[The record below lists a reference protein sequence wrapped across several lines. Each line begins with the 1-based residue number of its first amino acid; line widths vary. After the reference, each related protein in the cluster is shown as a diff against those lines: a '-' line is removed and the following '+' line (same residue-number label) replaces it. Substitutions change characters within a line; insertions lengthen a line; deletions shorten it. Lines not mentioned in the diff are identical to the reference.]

1 MKSVLGVGVVIGV
14 LPLAGCGMF
23 SPPPVQPSDITVEQ
37 ALASVGDGLAVFK
50 QKLDSHKMQLG
61 MYVDTINLELD
72 LTTDQKGDGK
82 LSVDFSKGFQLGP
95 QLGMEQTVDAS
106 RGSKLVITLKQAM
119 VPVKQSADAG
129 QDGGAGPAGH
139 AQAPASPHGQTDKS
153 SNKSGTPGVPREV
166 PFGNVPSKILGHG
179 PQM

>member
-1 MKSVLGVGVVIGV
+1 MKTASFVCVVAGV
-14 LPLAGCGMF
+14 LTLSGCGMF
-23 SPPPVQPSDITVEQ
+23 SPPPVRPSDITVEQ

-50 QKLDSHKMQLG
+50 KKLDSNNMKLG

-119 VPVKQSADAG
+119 VPIKQSQDAAR
-129 QDGGAGPAGH
+129 DDGAGHAGAH
-139 AQAPASPHGQTDKS
+139 AQAPANPHEKTQNGQG
-153 SNKSGTPGVPREV
+153 GTSEGPSKV
-166 PFGNVPSKILGHG
+166 PFYVPWKILGQD

>member
-1 MKSVLGVGVVIGV
+1 MKTALLACVVAGA
-14 LPLAGCGMF
+14 LPLTGCGMF
-23 SPPPVQPSDITVEQ
+23 SSPPVRPSDITVEQ

-50 QKLDSHKMQLG
+50 KKLDSNNMQLG
-61 MYVDTINLELD
+61 MYVETINLELD

-119 VPVKQSADAG
+119 VPSKQSQETAHG
-129 QDGGAGPAGH
+129 DGASHH
-139 AQAPASPHGQTDKS
+139 AQTPANPHDKTQNGQGDVSEGPSK
-153 SNKSGTPGVPREV
+153 V
-166 PFGNVPSKILGHG
+166 PFHVPWKILGQD
-179 PQM
+179 PKM

>member
-1 MKSVLGVGVVIGV
+1 
-14 LPLAGCGMF
+14 
-23 SPPPVQPSDITVEQ
+23 
-37 ALASVGDGLAVFK
+37 
-50 QKLDSHKMQLG
+50 MQLG

-106 RGSKLVITLKQAM
+106 RGTKLFITLKQAM
-119 VPVKQSADAG
+119 VPIKQSQDASRG
-129 QDGGAGPAGH
+129 DGASHAGAH
-139 AQAPASPHGQTDKS
+139 AQAPANPHDKTQ
-153 SNKSGTPGVPREV
+153 NGHGGVSEGPSRV
-166 PFGNVPSKILGHG
+166 PFHVPWKILGQD